1 MAAIQSS
8 SAISHV
14 VLVLTKWSGVKCV
27 SLSSGPFR
35 AASSVATVAAI
46 PLQWDGDHAYHT
58 HCIWPSH
65 TLSALAVW
73 SAAKGIPPE
82 FIFWS
87 WCICSTRGFIEVK
100 RYRVVFIYLFMSCSY
115 PYNFFNLPLSAESDW
130 NQIKFQLGW
139 DTFTTVL
146 TSRNIFF
153 FPAPPFRPC
162 LICHKGANMQV

>member
-65 TLSALAVW
+65 ILSALAVW

-82 FIFWS
+82 IIFWS

-115 PYNFFNLPLSAESDW
+115 PYCYFNLPLSREWLES
-130 NQIKFQLGW
+130 NQISIGMGNFHYSINKQKHICAVF
-139 DTFTTVL
+139 
-146 TSRNIFF
+146 N
-153 FPAPPFRPC
+153 
-162 LICHKGANMQV
+162 ICHKGANMQV